1 MSCPC
6 QSGKEY
12 SECCET
18 YHKGQLPEKALAL
31 MRSRYSA
38 YAMGNADYIID
49 TTHPDNSQYLQ
60 DRKLWKRQIEEFC
73 NHTKFVG
80 LEILEDQPGEK
91 ISFVTFLAKL
101 KQNGEDASFTERS
114 RFEKAGGRWLY
125 HSGEF
130 KLGSS

>member
-12 SECCET
+12 GDCCEP
-18 YHKGQLPEKALAL
+18 YHSGQLPKVPLSL

-38 YAMGNADYIID
+38 YATGLADYIIN

-60 DRKLWKRQIEEFC
+60 DHKLWKKQIEGFC
-73 NHTKFVG
+73 HQTQFLG
-80 LEILEDQPGEK
+80 LEIHEEVIGEK
-91 ISFVTFLAKL
+91 VSFVTFTAKL
-101 KQNGEDASFTERS
+101 MQNDQDASFTERS
-114 RFEKAGGRWLY
+114 RFEKGGGWWLY

-130 KLGSS
+130 KLGV

>member
-12 SECCET
+12 QECCKP
-18 YHKGQLPEKALAL
+18 YHKGHLPEKALAL

-38 YAMGNADYIID
+38 YAMGLADYIID

-60 DRKLWKRQIEEFC
+60 DHKLWKKQIKEFC
-73 NHTKFVG
+73 DHTTFLG
-80 LEILEDQPGEK
+80 LEILEEVDNDK
-91 ISFVTFLAKL
+91 VSFVTFKAQLQ
-101 KQNGEDASFTERS
+101 QNGKDAGFTERS

-130 KLGSS
+130 KLGT